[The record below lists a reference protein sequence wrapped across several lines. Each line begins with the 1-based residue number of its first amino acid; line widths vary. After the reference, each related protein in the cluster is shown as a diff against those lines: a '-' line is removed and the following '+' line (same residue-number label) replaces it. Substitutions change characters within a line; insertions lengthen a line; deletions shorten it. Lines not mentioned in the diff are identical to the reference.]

1 MISTSCRLSYNNLHV
16 ISYVVL
22 DYHLAEFKHVGFA
35 ALHPTFNLCLH
46 ELSLE
51 QLKKHLAFNAGVG

>member
-22 DYHLAEFKHVGFA
+22 DYHLAEFKHVFEDVNIA
-35 ALHPTFNLCLH
+35 RSASRLHKSVTLH
-46 ELSLE
+46 EKSRSS
-51 QLKKHLAFNAGVG
+51 

>member
-22 DYHLAEFKHVGFA
+22 DYHLAEFTAFGIIA
-35 ALHPTFNLCLH
+35 SI
-46 ELSLE
+46 LST
-51 QLKKHLAFNAGVG
+51 